1 MELKGLQTKYL
12 GRNIIH
18 YKTIDST
25 QSEIWRLIES
35 NNIKN
40 GTIVIADIQTNGQG
54 THGRKWYTDQ
64 ANNIAFSLA
73 IELNCNIKKLDG
85 LTIKIAELIVKIM
98 QEMYS
103 IKLDIK
109 EPNDLYSHGKKVGGI
124 LTQTKLVGEKVTY
137 LVIGIGIN
145 TSQKEFAEEVK
156 NIATSIKNESN
167 ADVNIEEFLSEF
179 CNEFEKGTLGTV
191 LNGTNCPQW
200 YKKDQRA
207 SITIK
212 MITK

>member
-1 MELKGLQTKYL
+1 MDLKGLQTKYL
-12 GRNIIH
+12 GRNILY

-64 ANNIAFSLA
+64 ANNIAFSFA

-85 LTIKIAELIVKIM
+85 LTIKIAQTIVKIM
-98 QEMYS
+98 NEMYK
-103 IKLDIK
+103 IKIDIK
-109 EPNDLYSHGKKVGGI
+109 EPNDLYSNGKKLGGI
-124 LTQTKLVGEKVTY
+124 LTQTKLVGENVKY

-145 TSQKEFAEEVK
+145 TSQKEFDKDVK
-156 NIATSIKNESN
+156 DIATSIKKEFNVE
-167 ADVNIEEFLSEF
+167 VNIEEFLSKF

-191 LNGTNCPQW
+191 LNNSTC
-200 YKKDQRA
+200 Y
-207 SITIK
+207 
-212 MITK
+212 

>member
-156 NIATSIKNESN
+156 NIATSIKKEFNV
-167 ADVNIEEFLSEF
+167 DVNIEKFLSKF
-179 CNEFEKGTLGTV
+179 CNEFEKGPLGTV
-191 LNGTNCPQW
+191 LNGPTCP
-200 YKKDQRA
+200 
-207 SITIK
+207 
-212 MITK
+212 

>member
-1 MELKGLQTKYL
+1 
-12 GRNIIH
+12 
-18 YKTIDST
+18 
-25 QSEIWRLIES
+25 
-35 NNIKN
+35 
-40 GTIVIADIQTNGQG
+40 
-54 THGRKWYTDQ
+54 
-64 ANNIAFSLA
+64 
-73 IELNCNIKKLDG
+73 
-85 LTIKIAELIVKIM
+85 M

-124 LTQTKLVGEKVTY
+124 LTQTKLVGENVKY

-156 NIATSIKNESN
+156 NIATSIKNEFN

-179 CNEFEKGTLGTV
+179 CNELEKGTLGTV

>member
-124 LTQTKLVGEKVTY
+124 LTQTKLVGENVKY

-156 NIATSIKNESN
+156 NIATSIKNEFN

-179 CNEFEKGTLGTV
+179 CNELEKGTLGTV